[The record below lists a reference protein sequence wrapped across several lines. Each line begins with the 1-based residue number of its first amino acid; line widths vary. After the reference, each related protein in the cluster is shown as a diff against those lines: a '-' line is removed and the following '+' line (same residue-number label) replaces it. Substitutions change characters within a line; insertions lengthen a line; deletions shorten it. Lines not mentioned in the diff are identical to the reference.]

1 MVELPISIDVLRL
14 ALKVEVA
21 DDDAELSRLAVAAG
35 THIERYT
42 GLRLRSATRTQ
53 YLRAWERT
61 ILTEAPLVSI
71 TSIAY
76 TDTTGNPQTLAATE
90 YWIDKSQPM
99 WALMFDSPDPF
110 KETTQPLVT
119 YVAGYTQVP
128 GDLQHAIV
136 ALVGAW
142 YANPEA
148 LTVASMQVLPKSF
161 EYLLA
166 NYSTKGPFS

>member
-1 MVELPISIDVLRL
+1 MVELPMPLDVLRL
-14 ALKVEVA
+14 ALKIEVF
-21 DDDAELSRLAVAAG
+21 DDDAEISRLAIAAG

-53 YLRAWERT
+53 YLHAWERT
-61 ILTEAPLVSI
+61 ILADAPLVSI
-71 TSIAY
+71 TSITY
-76 TDTTGNPQTLAATE
+76 TDTSGNAQTLAAAR
-90 YWIDKSQPM
+90 YWVDNSQPM
-99 WALMFDSPDPF
+99 AALMFDAPDPF
-110 KETTQPLVT
+110 KSTTQPLVT

>member
-1 MVELPISIDVLRL
+1 
-14 ALKVEVA
+14 
-21 DDDAELSRLAVAAG
+21 
-35 THIERYT
+35 
-42 GLRLRSATRTQ
+42 
-53 YLRAWERT
+53 
-61 ILTEAPLVSI
+61 
-71 TSIAY
+71 
-76 TDTTGNPQTLAATE
+76 
-90 YWIDKSQPM
+90 
-99 WALMFDSPDPF
+99 MFNNPDPF

-128 GDLQHAIV
+128 LDLQHAII
-136 ALVGAW
+136 ALTGAW